1 MDEQKTLYIRLGL
14 QLVSMIALVVALF
27 GMVKGNQLL
36 ITWGDYCGFP
46 DQWGHHPRSISRH
59 PQIESTHFG
68 PCALWP
74 VRGICGE
81 LVYRVKGE

>member
-36 ITWGDYCGFP
+36 ITWGIIVASLINGGTTLAQYRATRKLS
-46 DQWGHHPRSISRH
+46 QLIL
-59 PQIESTHFG
+59 
-68 PCALWP
+68 AP